1 MPATEMIVMV
11 AIVSGLALAFIHV
24 VRLLGTLVL
33 HRTVRRVVD
42 KDPNAAE
49 GLLNLLG
56 KPPER
61 TGDDRLSTI
70 LVAVGVAMIAGAL
83 IAVDDP
89 GVVRLAVGAA
99 MFPLILGAALWLR
112 LFVIARARRAGGQ

>member
-11 AIVSGLALAFIHV
+11 AVVSALVLGFIYV
-24 VRLLGTLVL
+24 VRLLSTLIM
-33 HRTVRRVVD
+33 HRTVRRAVD
-42 KDPNAAE
+42 KDPAAAE
-49 GLLNLLG
+49 SLLAQLG

-70 LVAVGVAMIAGAL
+70 LVAVGVAMIGAAL

-89 GVVRLAVGAA
+89 GMIRVAVGAA
-99 MFPLILGAALWLR
+99 LFPLILGSALWLR
-112 LFVIARARRAGGQ
+112 LYILARARRAGGQ